1 MNCEDKLVELIVK
14 SGCEE
19 YGGNS
24 KCDED
29 CFDRCKNCE
38 TTIHVGD
45 LAKNLLGNGVVVIP
59 CKIGDKVFLALKGTK
74 KVIQGDVRKLTFN
87 RKGELVVCIGR
98 EQGRYYTNGNF
109 KLSSFGSTVFFSY
122 DAAAEKLRKD
132 H

>member
-1 MNCEDKLVELIVK
+1 MNYEDELVKLIVK
-14 SGCEE
+14 SECEE

-24 KCDED
+24 KCDGD
-29 CFDRCKNCE
+29 CFERCKKCE

-59 CKIGDKVFLALKGTK
+59 CKIGDKVFLALKGMK
-74 KVIQGDVRKLTFN
+74 KVMQGDVRKLTFN
-87 RKGELVVCIGR
+87 KKGELVVCVGR
-98 EQGRYYTNGNF
+98 EQGGYYINGNF